1 MDYII
6 DQREDLAVTFLKN
19 PFLDYDKLGELE
31 TAKEQIKLE
40 NNKLKHIEKNV
51 FTNALKAFKALKQN
65 SQNLV
70 LNPKGKD
77 EKKEKSVVKS
87 TMVRDSQEVQSMSE
101 LEEEFD
107 RVVN

>member
-40 NNKLKHIEKNV
+40 NNKLKGIDKNV

-65 SQNLV
+65 S
-70 LNPKGKD
+70 K
-77 EKKEKSVVKS
+77 KSVLTPK
-87 TMVRDSQEVQSMSE
+87 RKG
-101 LEEEFD
+101 
-107 RVVN
+107 

>member
-40 NNKLKHIEKNV
+40 NNKLKDIDKNV

-65 SQNLV
+65 N
-70 LNPKGKD
+70 
-77 EKKEKSVVKS
+77 KK
-87 TMVRDSQEVQSMSE
+87 
-101 LEEEFD
+101 
-107 RVVN
+107 